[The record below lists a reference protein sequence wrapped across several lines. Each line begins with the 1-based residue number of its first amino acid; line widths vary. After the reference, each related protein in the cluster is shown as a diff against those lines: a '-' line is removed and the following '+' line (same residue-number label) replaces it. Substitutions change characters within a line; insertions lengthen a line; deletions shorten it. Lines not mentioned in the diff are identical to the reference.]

1 MSLNISKIN
10 YRIIKIN
17 DINDNIIYYFKI
29 IKKLQTKKKIKDLKY
44 NIICYINIQ

>member
-44 NIICYINIQ
+44 NIIYYINIQ